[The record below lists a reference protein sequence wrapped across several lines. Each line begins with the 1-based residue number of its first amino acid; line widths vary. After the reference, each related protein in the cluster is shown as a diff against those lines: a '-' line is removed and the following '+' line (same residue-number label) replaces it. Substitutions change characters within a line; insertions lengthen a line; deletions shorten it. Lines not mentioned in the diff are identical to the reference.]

1 MASRT
6 LHITNNSG
14 ESVRVEVIYRDT
26 SVDNIT
32 VDDNTTRSLEIKEPL
47 FVDLDH
53 CRVRML
59 VYKLGED
66 TPKEERIIESGQ
78 NEVNVII
85 KKGNTGPAIFLAE

>member
-6 LHITNNSG
+6 MHITNNSG
-14 ESVRVEVIYRDT
+14 ESVRVELVYWDT

-32 VDDNTTRSLEIKEPL
+32 VDDNGTRSLGIREPI
-47 FVDLDH
+47 FVDLDQ
-53 CRVRML
+53 CRVGVL

>member
-6 LHITNNSG
+6 MHITNNSG
-14 ESVRVEVIYRDT
+14 ESVRVEVVYRDT
-26 SVDNIT
+26 SADNIT
-32 VDDNTTRSLEIKEPL
+32 MDDNGTRSLEIKEPL

-53 CRVRML
+53 CRVSVL

-66 TPKEERIIESGQ
+66 TPKEKRIIESSQ